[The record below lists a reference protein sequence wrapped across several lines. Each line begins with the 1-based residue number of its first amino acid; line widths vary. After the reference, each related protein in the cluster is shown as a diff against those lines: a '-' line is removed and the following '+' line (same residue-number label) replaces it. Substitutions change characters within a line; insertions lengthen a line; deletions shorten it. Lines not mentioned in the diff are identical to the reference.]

1 MDHRV
6 YRKILPNKMRLLLI
20 PMDHTDTVAIGM
32 FVKVG
37 ARYETEKN
45 NGISH
50 FLEHMMFKG
59 TKKFPGTSLSEKL
72 DNVGAMYNAETGHE
86 STNYHIY
93 GHKNDIKLFVDI
105 MCEIYNNPLFR
116 EDDIITE
123 RSVVNEE
130 LNMYKD
136 DPSDVIMDML
146 HEMVFSNSSLK
157 MSILGTKKNIMSFTR
172 DDLIKFRRKYYVPE
186 RTVMAICGNFG
197 NFDKEHI
204 FKEVSRKMKKSKI
217 SNSNGTIKCKKDIIF
232 DGYSVPNPIIQTKP
246 GIRIRESKEIGQ
258 TNIMIT
264 FRSQSM
270 YSENTA
276 VYELIATILGS
287 GLSSILFNLLR
298 NKLGIVYNV
307 SAYNISYAYEG
318 VFAIHIGVDNKRVD
332 EAIKNVLHVI
342 SSIRENA
349 SNKKTHGNITSI
361 NESDV
366 KKAKRIKTTAFS
378 LSLQS
383 PADYMTYYGSQEL
396 YYMVEPIPIDH
407 EYKIY
412 IKERIEEYN
421 SITFDKVNI
430 VIRDIFRPENLN
442 ILIYGIPPKVENT
455 YN

>member
-6 YRKILPNKMRLLLI
+6 YKKILPNKMRLLLI
-20 PMDHTDTVAIGM
+20 PMDQTDTVAIGM

-72 DNVGAMYNAETGHE
+72 DNVGAVYNAETGYE
-86 STNYHIY
+86 STNYHIF
-93 GHKNDIKLFVDI
+93 GHKNDIKLFIEI

-157 MSILGTKKNIMSFTR
+157 MSILGSKKNIMSFTR
-172 DDLIKFRRKYYVPE
+172 EDLIKFRRKYYIPE
-186 RTVMAICGNFG
+186 RTVMAICGNFD
-197 NFDKEHI
+197 NFDKEDI
-204 FKEVSRKMKKSKI
+204 FNEISRKMKKNKKEKKNTEISKELIIPI
-217 SNSNGTIKCKKDIIF
+217 SDQ
-232 DGYSVPNPIIQTKP
+232 IIQTKP
-246 GIRIRESKEIGQ
+246 SIKIKESKDIGQ
-258 TNIMIT
+258 TNIIIS

-276 VYELIATILGS
+276 TYELLASILGS
-287 GLSSILFNLLR
+287 GLSSVLFDLLR

-307 SAYNISYAYEG
+307 HAYNISYTYEG
-318 VFAIHIGVDNKRVD
+318 VFVIHMGVDNKRVD

-349 SNKKTHGNITSI
+349 LKYKKNRKHNETTI
-361 NESDV
+361 NENDV

-378 LSLQS
+378 LSLQT

-396 YYMVEPIPIDH
+396 YYMMEPIPIDYK
-407 EYKIY
+407 YKIY
-412 IKERIEEYN
+412 IKERIDEYN
-421 SITFDKVNI
+421 SITLDKVNVI
-430 VIRDIFRPENLN
+430 IRDIFRPENLN

>member
-1 MDHRV
+1 
-6 YRKILPNKMRLLLI
+6 MRLLLI
-20 PMDHTDTVAIGM
+20 PMEYTDTVAIGM

-72 DNVGAMYNAETGHE
+72 DNVGAMYNAETGYE

-93 GHKNDIKLFVDI
+93 GHKNDIELFIDI

-136 DPSDVIMDML
+136 DPLDVIMDML

-197 NFDKEHI
+197 KFDKEHI
-204 FKEVSRKMKKSKI
+204 FKDISRKMKKNKI
-217 SNSNGTIKCKKDIIF
+217 PNSHGTIRCQKDIMF
-232 DGYSVPNPIIQTKP
+232 DGFIASNPIIQTKP
-246 GIRIRESKEIGQ
+246 GIMIRKSKEIGQ

-276 VYELIATILGS
+276 VYELIASILGS

-318 VFAIHIGVDNKRVD
+318 VFVIHIGVDHKRVD
-332 EAIKNVLHVI
+332 EAIKNILHVI
-342 SSIRENA
+342 SSIRESA
-349 SNKKTHGNITSI
+349 SNNKTHGDITSI
-361 NESDV
+361 NEGDV

-396 YYMVEPIPIDH
+396 YYMVEPIPIDR

-421 SITFDKVNI
+421 SITLDEVNV